1 MNSEPATEK
10 NGTPA
15 SPATARASNVLPVPA
30 GPTKSAPLGVR
41 APIARYFS
49 GCFKKS
55 TTSCS
60 SCLASSTP
68 ATSAKVTLDISRV
81 NCLARDWPKEKTLDA
96 PSLACLKI
104 KKKKRIIIA
113 SGKKVVKI
121 VTHACENVLSRTEME
136 TLEISTLFAP
146 SVSKKD

>member
-10 NGTPA
+10 TGTPA
-15 SPATARASNVLPVPA
+15 SPATARASKVLPVPA
-30 GPTKSAPLGVR
+30 GPTKSAPLGVL

-81 NCLARDWPKEKTLDA
+81 NCLARDWPNEKTEDA

-104 KKKKRIIIA
+104 KKKKRIISP
-113 SGKKVVKI
+113 SGKQVVKI
-121 VTHACENVLSRTEME
+121 VTHAWEKVRSLTVIE
-136 TLEISTLFAP
+136 A
-146 SVSKKD
+146 